1 MAIKSIE
8 KTVKESN
15 GDLRV
20 VIYTGDE
27 EPGEEI
33 LQKALD
39 RFNIKLEIDITFLK
53 LKNRY
58 LIDPKTWPFFTLAGQ
73 AIGSIL
79 LANECLNLLTPDIF
93 IDTLGLGFT
102 YPWVR
107 FMTDDTYI
115 VSYTHY
121 PFIQKDMLARVGVV
135 YKAYYYK
142 ALIWCY
148 KCVGQWAD
156 LIMANSNWTMN
167 HLVNLFEVPDKTQVV
182 YPPCDVT
189 EFRELPFNRQQPR
202 FNQIVSVSQFRPEKD
217 QLLQLRALEYLQ
229 KEGKL
234 PVDAKLILIG
244 GVRNADDQKLLDSLA
259 QKAKDWGLENHVEF
273 RQNVEFSEILLA
285 FSESKVGI
293 HTMLDEHFG
302 IGVVEMMAAGLITV
316 AHNSGGPKRDII
328 GAADTAGYLAETAEE
343 YGEAMLKGLTEFD
356 SHFHTQMRKNGQEQA
371 LIFSNENFMDQFSRS
386 MESFI
391 KAVKA

>member
-1 MAIKSIE
+1 MAIKAIE
-8 KTVKESN
+8 NTVKASK

-20 VIYTGDE
+20 VIYTGDD
-27 EPGEEI
+27 EPGDEI
-33 LQKALD
+33 LKKALD

-58 LIDPKTWPFFTLAGQ
+58 LIDPRTWPFFTLAGQ
-73 AIGSIL
+73 ALGSIL
-79 LANECLNLLTPDIF
+79 LANECLNILTPDIF

-121 PFIQKDMLARVGVV
+121 PFIQNDMLSRVNVV

-142 ALIWCY
+142 ALIWLY
-148 KCVGQWAD
+148 KRVGQWAD
-156 LIMANSNWTMN
+156 LIMANSRWTQN
-167 HLVNLFEVPDKTQVV
+167 HLVNLFEVPDKTLVV

-189 EFRELPFNRQQPR
+189 EFKELPFERQQPR

-217 QLLQLRALEYLQ
+217 QLLQVRALEHLK

-234 PVDAKLILIG
+234 PRDAKLVMIG
-244 GVRNADDQKLLDSLA
+244 GVRNADDERILSNLEQKV
-259 QKAKDWGLENHVEF
+259 KDWGLENHVEF
-273 RQNVEFSEILLA
+273 RTNVRFDEILSA

-302 IGVVEMMAAGLITV
+302 IGVVEMMAAGLITI
-316 AHNSGGPKRDII
+316 AHNSGGPKSDII
-328 GAADTAGYLAETAEE
+328 GAADCAGFLATTAEE
-343 YGEAMLKGLTEFD
+343 YAEAIHKGLTEFD
-356 SHFHTQMRKNGQEQA
+356 SHFMTSLRRNGQEQST
-371 LIFSNENFMDQFSRS
+371 IFSNENFMDQFSRS

-391 KAVKA
+391 NAVKA